1 MLGAVPTINV
11 RRLERALRH
20 KGGRDLREEDVWKI
34 QRKLITHFSPKSPIS
49 EAYRSLLATLAATI
63 FLPALAA
70 AQVGRFDGMP
80 IHKIEY
86 VGIETLSEDTLAHYL
101 FGPERGERRLDLAD
115 LDERIKTMWKRE
127 LIDDLQVE
135 AKEDGDGVIL
145 TIRVVERPVLVSV
158 EYKGIKRVSRSDISE
173 RADKDRVSVFEG
185 QPLQRG
191 ELERMKGAI
200 EELYKEKGYR
210 FAQVSY
216 TLEDIALGQKR
227 AIYTIDEGDKVK
239 IGDIDFDGNTV
250 YGDWRLRLSMKK
262 TKESGL
268 ISRISKKDIYNPAN
282 IEEDLDKVREL
293 YKKAGYK
300 DILLGKPELDV
311 KAKRPNAAEIADQKR
326 RLAITIPIEE
336 GERWKLG
343 TIEVE
348 GNQVFNKEVLLAQF
362 DKPRGGWLR
371 SKTIDDATENI
382 KKLYSSIGYIFATV
396 ETEMIE
402 RDGNVADIVVK
413 IDESDQFRIGKIEFE
428 GNTKTRDK
436 VLRREL
442 MVQEGLTMNMTGV
455 QNSLLKIRQLNYFK
469 LNEEEPVKFD
479 FDAENKTVDLLI
491 RGEEAERT
499 ELQFGGGWSE
509 VDGFFGQFS
518 LRTTNFLGRGETVGV
533 SVQSGSQREYY
544 DLEYRVPWFLDR
556 PQSIGIRLF
565 NQTYDSSILSGVDYK
580 QVYSGASL
588 TYGRSFR
595 GFQSFSITYSF
606 ADVDDRRDIVNPD
619 DPTDILSQ
627 NQKFK
632 SSSLRPYWVRNTL
645 DSRFEPTRGTST
657 TASLEVAGSL
667 LGGDT
672 DYWRPQL
679 NLTWFHLVSR
689 QPVKSSFGI
698 NAELGLI
705 EPIGEDTVEDP
716 AIYPQ
721 QRFFLGGDSSVRG
734 FRRRSI
740 VVREENGNI
749 RRDIDGFPV
758 GGDREIL
765 FNTEYHIQLGGPFR
779 FVLFGD
785 AGAVWAKDQSFDT
798 GFFRYSAGAELRI
811 KVPIFPA
818 PLRFIYARNLDP
830 LPDDQFDSFDFSLST
845 TF

>member
-1 MLGAVPTINV
+1 MSI
-11 RRLERALRH
+11 
-20 KGGRDLREEDVWKI
+20 
-34 QRKLITHFSPKSPIS
+34 
-49 EAYRSLLATLAATI
+49 RSVLLATCALASLLLLAA
-63 FLPALAA
+63 PAG
-70 AQVGRFDGMP
+70 AQPDRLDGRP
-80 IHKIEY
+80 IKKVEY
-86 VGIETLSEDTLAHYL
+86 VGIATLSEETLAHYL
-101 FGPERGERRLDLAD
+101 FGPARGERRLDLVD
-115 LDERIKTMWKRE
+115 LDTRIKTMWKRE
-127 LIDDLQVE
+127 LIDDIQVD
-135 AKEDGDGVIL
+135 AREDGDGVSL

-158 EYKGIKRVSRSDISE
+158 EYRGIKRVNRTDITE

-216 TLEDIALGQKR
+216 TLEDIGLGQKR
-227 AIYTIDEGDKVK
+227 AVFTIDEGDKVK

-250 YGDWRLRLSMKK
+250 YGDWRLRLTMKK

-268 ISRISKKDIYNPAN
+268 ISRISKKDIYNPAT

-300 DILLGKPELDV
+300 DVLLGKPELDV
-311 KAKRPNAAEIADQKR
+311 KAKRPDAAEIADQKR
-326 RLAITIPIEE
+326 RLQVTIPVEE

-348 GNQVFNKEVLLAQF
+348 GNNVFTTETLLAQF
-362 DKPRGGWLR
+362 EKPRGGWLR
-371 SKTIDDATENI
+371 SKTIDDGTENI
-382 KKLYSSIGYIFATV
+382 KKLYSSIGFIFANV

-402 RDGNVADIVVK
+402 RADNVADIK
-413 IDESDQFRIGKIEFE
+413 IRIDESDQFRIGKIEFQ

-479 FDAENKTVDLLI
+479 FDAENKIVDLLI
-491 RGEEAERT
+491 QGEEAERT

-544 DLEYRVPWFLDR
+544 DLEYRVPWFLDK
-556 PQSIGIRLF
+556 PQSIGVRLF
-565 NQTYDSSILSGVDYK
+565 NQTYDSSILSGIDYK

-595 GFQSFSITYSF
+595 GFQSFSVTYSF
-606 ADVDDRRDIVNPD
+606 ADVDDERVLANPN
-619 DPTDILSQ
+619 DPENPFRQEL
-627 NQKFK
+627 NFK
-632 SSSLRPYWVRNTL
+632 SSSIRPFWVRNTL

-657 TASLEVAGSL
+657 TASIEVAGSV
-667 LGGDT
+667 LGGET
-672 DYWRPQL
+672 DYYRPMF

-689 QPVKSSFGI
+689 QPFKSSFGI
-698 NAELGLI
+698 NTEIGII
-705 EPIGEDTVEDP
+705 EPIGVDTREDP
-716 AIYPQ
+716 AIFPQ

-740 VVREENGNI
+740 VVRNADGKI
-749 RRDIDGFPV
+749 RLDEDQFPV
-758 GGDREIL
+758 GGDRQIL
-765 FNTEYHIQLGGPFR
+765 VNAEYHIQAGGPFR
-779 FVLFGD
+779 VVFYAD

-798 GFFRYSAGAELRI
+798 DFFRYSAGAELRI

-818 PLRFIYARNLDP
+818 PLRFIYAVNLEEMT
-830 LPDDQFDSFDFSLST
+830 DDQFDSFDFSLST

>member
-1 MLGAVPTINV
+1 MSI
-11 RRLERALRH
+11 
-20 KGGRDLREEDVWKI
+20 
-34 QRKLITHFSPKSPIS
+34 
-49 EAYRSLLATLAATI
+49 RSVLLATC
-63 FLPALAA
+63 ALASILLHA
-70 AQVGRFDGMP
+70 APAEAQLDRLDGRP
-80 IHKIEY
+80 IKKVEY
-86 VGIETLSEDTLAHYL
+86 AGIQTLSEETLAHYL
-101 FGPERGERRLDLAD
+101 FGPARGERRLDLVD
-115 LDERIKTMWKRE
+115 LDARIKTMWKRE
-127 LIDDLQVE
+127 LIDDIQVD
-135 AKEDGDGVIL
+135 AREDGDGVSL

-158 EYKGIKRVSRSDISE
+158 EYRGIKRVNRTDITE

-216 TLEDIALGQKR
+216 TLEDIGLGQKR
-227 AIYTIDEGDKVK
+227 AVFTIDEGDKVK

-250 YGDWRLRLSMKK
+250 YGDWRLRLTMKK

-300 DILLGKPELDV
+300 DVLLGKPELDV
-311 KAKRPNAAEIADQKR
+311 KAKRPDAAEIADQKR
-326 RLAITIPIEE
+326 RLQVTIPVEE

-348 GNQVFNKEVLLAQF
+348 GNQVFNSETLLAQF
-362 DKPRGGWLR
+362 EKPRGGWLR
-371 SKTIDDATENI
+371 SKTIDDGTENI
-382 KKLYSSIGYIFATV
+382 KKLYSSIGFIFANV

-402 RDGNVADIVVK
+402 RDDNVADIK
-413 IDESDQFRIGKIEFE
+413 IRIDESDQFRIGKIEFQ

-479 FDAENKTVDLLI
+479 FDAEKKIVDLLI
-491 RGEEAERT
+491 QGEEAERT

-544 DLEYRVPWFLDR
+544 DLEYRVPWFLDK
-556 PQSIGIRLF
+556 PQSIGVRLF

-595 GFQSFSITYSF
+595 GFQSFSVTYSF
-606 ADVDDRRDIVNPD
+606 ADVDDERVLANPD
-619 DPTDILSQ
+619 DPENPFRQEL
-627 NQKFK
+627 NFK
-632 SSSLRPYWVRNTL
+632 SSSVRPFWVRNTL
-645 DSRFEPTRGTST
+645 DSRFEPTRGIST
-657 TASLEVAGSL
+657 TASLEVAGSV
-667 LGGDT
+667 LGGET
-672 DYWRPQL
+672 DYYRPMF
-679 NLTWFHLVSR
+679 NLTWFTLVSR
-689 QPVKSSFGI
+689 QPFKSSFGI
-698 NAELGLI
+698 NTELGII
-705 EPIGEDTVEDP
+705 EPIGVDTREDP
-716 AIYPQ
+716 AIFPQ

-740 VVREENGNI
+740 VVRNADGKI
-749 RRDIDGFPV
+749 RLDEDQFPV
-758 GGDREIL
+758 GGDRQIL
-765 FNTEYHIQLGGPFR
+765 VNAEYHIQAGGPFR
-779 FVLFGD
+779 VVFYAD

-798 GFFRYSAGAELRI
+798 DFFRYSAGAELRI

-818 PLRFIYARNLDP
+818 PLRFIYAVNLEEMT
-830 LPDDQFDSFDFSLST
+830 DDQFDSFDFSLST

>member
-1 MLGAVPTINV
+1 MSI
-11 RRLERALRH
+11 
-20 KGGRDLREEDVWKI
+20 
-34 QRKLITHFSPKSPIS
+34 
-49 EAYRSLLATLAATI
+49 RSLRFAPQPAPMRKGRPAILLVLAL
-63 FLPALAA
+63 FALMLQAA
-70 AQVGRFDGMP
+70 APVAGQAARFDGMP
-80 IHKIEY
+80 IQKITY
-86 VGIETLSEDTLAHYL
+86 IGIETLSEDTLAHYL

-115 LDERIKTMWKRE
+115 LDERIRTMWKRE
-127 LIDDLQVE
+127 LIDDLSVE
-135 AKEDGDGVIL
+135 ATEEAGGVSL

-158 EYKGIKRVSRSDISE
+158 EYRGIKRVSRSDIGE

-191 ELERMKGAI
+191 ELERMKGSI

-210 FAQVSY
+210 FAQVDY
-216 TLEDIALGQKR
+216 TLEDVSLGQKR
-227 AIYTIDEGDKVK
+227 AVFTIDEGDKVK

-250 YGDWRLRLSMKK
+250 YGDWRLRLTMKK

-268 ISRISKKDIYNPAN
+268 ISRISRKDIYNPAN
-282 IEEDLDKVREL
+282 IEEDLEKVREL

-300 DILLGKPELDV
+300 DVLLGKPELDV
-311 KAKRPNAAEIADQKR
+311 KAKRPNAAEISDQKR
-326 RLAITIPIEE
+326 RLAVTIPIEE

-348 GNQVFNKEVLLAQF
+348 GNQVFNKEILLAQF
-362 DKPRGGWLR
+362 ERPRGGWLR
-371 SKTIDDATENI
+371 SKVVDDATENI
-382 KKLYSSIGYIFATV
+382 QKLYSSIGYIFASV
-396 ETEMIE
+396 QTEMIE
-402 RDGNVADIVVK
+402 REGNIADIKVK

-544 DLEYRVPWFLDR
+544 DLEYRVPWFLDK
-556 PQSIGIRLF
+556 PQSIGVRLF
-565 NQTYDSSILSGVDYK
+565 NQTYDSSILTGIDYR
-580 QVYSGASL
+580 QVYSGASV

-595 GFQSFSITYSF
+595 GFQSFSVTYSF
-606 ADVDDRRDIVNPD
+606 ADVDDERILANPD
-619 DPTDILSQ
+619 DPDNPFTQDL
-627 NQKFK
+627 NFK
-632 SSSLRPYWVRNTL
+632 SSSIRPFWSRNTL
-645 DSRFEPTRGTST
+645 DSRFEPTRGLST
-657 TASLEVAGSL
+657 TASLEVAGSV

-672 DYWRPQL
+672 DYWRPQF
-679 NLTWFHLVSR
+679 NLTWFTLVSR
-689 QPVKSSFGI
+689 QPFKSSFGI
-698 NAELGLI
+698 NTELGII
-705 EPIGEDTVEDP
+705 EPIGEDNPPDDP

-721 QRFFLGGDSSVRG
+721 QRFFLGGDATVRG

-740 VVREENGNI
+740 VVREENGKI
-749 RRDIDGFPV
+749 RRDEDGFPV
-758 GGDREIL
+758 GGDRQVL
-765 FNTEYHIQLGGPFR
+765 LNLEYHIQLGGPFR
-779 FVLFGD
+779 VVFFGD

-798 GFFRYSAGAELRI
+798 DFFRYSAGAELRI

-818 PLRFIYARNLDP
+818 PLRFIYAVNLQE
-830 LPDDQFDSFDFSLST
+830 LEDDQFDSFDFSLST
-845 TF
+845 TY

>member
-1 MLGAVPTINV
+1 VKRGLPRRNLGDARPICVV
-11 RRLERALRH
+11 SKAGCFKELR
-20 KGGRDLREEDVWKI
+20 VSI
-34 QRKLITHFSPKSPIS
+34 
-49 EAYRSLLATLAATI
+49 RSVLLATCALAFI
-63 FLPALAA
+63 LLPAAKA
-70 AQVGRFDGMP
+70 EAQLDRLDGRP
-80 IHKIEY
+80 IKKVEY
-86 VGIETLSEDTLAHYL
+86 VGIQTLSEETLAHYL
-101 FGPERGERRLDLAD
+101 FGPARGERRLDLAD
-115 LDERIKTMWKRE
+115 LDARIKTMWKRE
-127 LIDDLQVE
+127 LIDDIQVD
-135 AKEDGDGVIL
+135 AREDGDGVSL

-158 EYKGIKRVSRSDISE
+158 EYRGIKRVNRTDITE

-216 TLEDIALGQKR
+216 TLEDIGLGQKR
-227 AIYTIDEGDKVK
+227 AVFTIDEGDKVK

-250 YGDWRLRLSMKK
+250 YGDWRLRLTMKK

-300 DILLGKPELDV
+300 DVLLGKPELDV
-311 KAKRPNAAEIADQKR
+311 KAKRPDAASIADQKR
-326 RLAITIPIEE
+326 RLQVTIPVEE

-348 GNQVFNKEVLLAQF
+348 GNNVFSTETLLAQF
-362 DKPRGGWLR
+362 EKPRGGWLR
-371 SKTIDDATENI
+371 SKTVDDGTENI
-382 KKLYSSIGYIFATV
+382 KKLYSSIGFIFANV

-402 RDGNVADIVVK
+402 RENNVADIK
-413 IDESDQFRIGKIEFE
+413 IRIDESDQFRIGKIEFQ

-491 RGEEAERT
+491 QGEEAERT

-544 DLEYRVPWFLDR
+544 DLEYRVPWFLDK
-556 PQSIGIRLF
+556 PQSIGVRLF
-565 NQTYDSSILSGVDYK
+565 NQTYDSSILAGIDYK

-595 GFQSFSITYSF
+595 GFQSFSVTYSF
-606 ADVDDRRDIVNPD
+606 ADVDDRRVLENPD
-619 DPTDILSQ
+619 DPEDPFIQEL
-627 NQKFK
+627 NFK
-632 SSSLRPYWVRNTL
+632 SSSIRPFWVRNTL
-645 DSRFEPTRGTST
+645 DSRFEPTRGLST
-657 TASLEVAGSL
+657 TASLEVAGSV
-667 LGGDT
+667 LGGET
-672 DYWRPQL
+672 DYYRPMF
-679 NLTWFHLVSR
+679 NLTWFTLVSR
-689 QPVKSSFGI
+689 QPFKSSFGI
-698 NAELGLI
+698 NTEIGII
-705 EPIGEDTVEDP
+705 EPIGTDTREDP
-716 AIYPQ
+716 AIFPQ

-740 VVREENGNI
+740 VVREEDGKI
-749 RRDIDGFPV
+749 RLDEDQFPV
-758 GGDREIL
+758 GGDRQIL
-765 FNTEYHIQLGGPFR
+765 VNAEYHIQVGGPFR
-779 FVLFGD
+779 MVFYAD

-798 GFFRYSAGAELRI
+798 DFFRYSAGAELRI

-818 PLRFIYARNLDP
+818 PLRFIYAVNLEEMT
-830 LPDDQFDSFDFSLST
+830 DDQFDSFDFSLST

>member
-1 MLGAVPTINV
+1 MSI
-11 RRLERALRH
+11 
-20 KGGRDLREEDVWKI
+20 
-34 QRKLITHFSPKSPIS
+34 
-49 EAYRSLLATLAATI
+49 RSLIPGAPARSCRRGRSAIAAVLAAVL
-63 FLPALAA
+63 FLPGLAA
-70 AQVGRFDGMP
+70 AQLGLGRFDGLP
-80 IHKIEY
+80 IRKIDY
-86 VGIETLSEDTLAHYL
+86 VGIQTLSEETLAHYL
-101 FGPERGERRLDLAD
+101 FGPARGERRLDLAD
-115 LDERIKTMWKRE
+115 LDARIKTMWKRE
-127 LIDDLQVE
+127 LIDDIGVE
-135 AKEDGDGVIL
+135 AREDSGGVSL

-158 EYKGIKRVSRSDISE
+158 EYKGIKRVNRSDITE

-227 AIYTIDEGDKVK
+227 AVFTIDEGDKVK

-250 YGDWRLRLSMKK
+250 YGDWRLRLTMKK

-268 ISRISKKDIYNPAN
+268 ISRIARKDIYNPAN
-282 IEEDLDKVREL
+282 VEEDLDKVREL

-300 DILLGKPELDV
+300 DVLLGKPELDV
-311 KAKRPNAAEIADQKR
+311 KAKRPNAAEIAEQKR

-343 TIEVE
+343 TIEIE
-348 GNQVFNKEVLLAQF
+348 GNKVFNKEVLLAQF

-371 SKTIDDATENI
+371 SKTIDDGTENI
-382 KKLYSSIGYIFATV
+382 KKLYSSIGYIFANV

-402 RDGNVADIVVK
+402 RDGNVADIRVR
-413 IDESDQFRIGKIEFE
+413 IDESDQFRIGKIEFQ

-479 FDAENKTVDLLI
+479 FDGENKIVDLLI
-491 RGEEAERT
+491 QGEEAERT

-556 PQSIGIRLF
+556 PQSIGVRLF
-565 NQTYDSSILSGVDYK
+565 NQTYDTDILTGIDYR
-580 QVYSGASL
+580 QVYSGASV

-595 GFQSFSITYSF
+595 GFQQFSVTYSF
-606 ADVDDRRDIVNPD
+606 ADVEDERILANPD
-619 DPTDILSQ
+619 NPDQPFKQSL
-627 NQKFK
+627 NFK
-632 SSSLRPYWVRNTL
+632 SSSLRPYWARNTL
-645 DSRFEPTRGTST
+645 DSRFEPTRGLSTS
-657 TASLEVAGSL
+657 ASIEVAGSV
-667 LGGDT
+667 LGGET
-672 DYWRPQL
+672 DYYKPQL

-689 QPVKSSFGI
+689 QPAKTSFGI
-698 NAELGLI
+698 NTELGLI
-705 EPIGEDTVEDP
+705 EPIGDDTADDP
-716 AIYPQ
+716 AIFPQ
-721 QRFFLGGDSSVRG
+721 QRFFLGGDSTVRG

-740 VVREENGNI
+740 VVRELDGKI
-749 RRDIDGFPV
+749 RRDRDGFPV
-758 GGDREIL
+758 GGDRQIL
-765 FNTEYHIQLGGPFR
+765 FNAEYHIQLGGPFR
-779 FVLFGD
+779 VVFFGD
-785 AGAVWAKDQSFDT
+785 AGAVWAKNQSFDT
-798 GFFRYSAGAELRI
+798 DFFRYSAGAELRI

-818 PLRFIYARNLDP
+818 PLRFIYAVNLNE

>member
-1 MLGAVPTINV
+1 MSI
-11 RRLERALRH
+11 
-20 KGGRDLREEDVWKI
+20 
-34 QRKLITHFSPKSPIS
+34 
-49 EAYRSLLATLAATI
+49 RSLAPGAAAALVLVALL
-63 FLPALAA
+63 LPAAALAQSP
-70 AQVGRFDGMP
+70 AQLDGLP
-80 IHKIEY
+80 IRKIEY
-86 VGIETLSEDTLAHYL
+86 VGIQTLSEETLAHYL

-135 AKEDGDGVIL
+135 ARPDSGGVSL

-158 EYKGIKRVSRSDISE
+158 EYKGIKRVGRSDITE
-173 RADKDRVSVFEG
+173 RADKDRVSLFEG

-191 ELERMKGAI
+191 ELERMKTAI

-210 FAQVSY
+210 FAQVSF
-216 TLEDIALGQKR
+216 TLEEIGLGQKR
-227 AIYTIDEGDKVK
+227 AVFTIDEGDKVK

-250 YGDWRLRLSMKK
+250 YGDWRLRLTMKK

-282 IEEDLDKVREL
+282 VEEDLDKVREL

-311 KAKRPNAAEIADQKR
+311 KAKNPDAATIADQKR
-326 RLAITIPIEE
+326 RLAITIPVEE

-343 TIEVE
+343 TIKVE
-348 GNQVFNKEVLLAQF
+348 GNKVFSEQVLLSQF

-382 KKLYSSIGYIFATV
+382 KKIYSSIGYIFANV
-396 ETEMIE
+396 ELEMIE
-402 RDGNVADIVVK
+402 RDNNVADILVK
-413 IDESDQFRIGKIEFE
+413 IDESDQFRIGKIEFQ

-479 FDAENKTVDLLI
+479 FDAEKKTVDLLI
-491 RGEEAERT
+491 QGEEAERT

-556 PQSIGIRLF
+556 PQSIGLRLF
-565 NQTYDSSILSGVDYK
+565 NQTYDSSILTGFDYR

-595 GFQSFSITYSF
+595 GFQSFSVTYSF
-606 ADVDDRRDIVNPD
+606 ADVDDERVLENPD
-619 DPTDILSQ
+619 DPENPFRQAL
-627 NQKFK
+627 NFK

-645 DSRFEPTRGTST
+645 DSRFEPTRGTSA
-657 TASLEVAGSL
+657 TASVEIAGSV

-672 DYWRPQL
+672 DYYRPTF

-689 QPVKSSFGI
+689 QPFKSSFGI
-698 NAELGLI
+698 NTEVGLI
-705 EPIGEDTVEDP
+705 EPIGEDTEADP

-721 QRFFLGGDSSVRG
+721 QRFFLGGDSTVRG

-740 VVREENGNI
+740 VVREEDGTI
-749 RRDIDGFPV
+749 RKDADGFPV
-758 GGDREIL
+758 GGDRQVQL
-765 FNTEYHIQLGGPFR
+765 NLEYHIQMGGPFR
-779 FVLFGD
+779 VVFFAD

-798 GFFRYSAGAELRI
+798 DFFRYSAGAELRI

-818 PLRFIYARNLDP
+818 PLRFIYATNLRE
-830 LPDDQFDSFDFSLST
+830 LEDDQFDSFDFSLST

>member
-1 MLGAVPTINV
+1 MSI
-11 RRLERALRH
+11 
-20 KGGRDLREEDVWKI
+20 
-34 QRKLITHFSPKSPIS
+34 
-49 EAYRSLLATLAATI
+49 RSLIPGAPARPYRRGRSAIAVVLAAVL
-63 FLPALAA
+63 FLPGLAA
-70 AQVGRFDGMP
+70 AQLGLGRFDGLP
-80 IHKIEY
+80 IRKIDY
-86 VGIETLSEDTLAHYL
+86 VGIQTLSEETLAHYL
-101 FGPERGERRLDLAD
+101 FGPARGERRLDLAD
-115 LDERIKTMWKRE
+115 LDARIKTMWKRE
-127 LIDDLQVE
+127 LLDDIAVE
-135 AKEDGDGVIL
+135 AREDGGGVSL

-158 EYKGIKRVSRSDISE
+158 EYKGIKRVNRSDITE

-227 AIYTIDEGDKVK
+227 AVFTIDEGDKVK

-250 YGDWRLRLSMKK
+250 YGDWRLRLTMKK

-268 ISRISKKDIYNPAN
+268 ISRIARKDIYNPAN
-282 IEEDLDKVREL
+282 VEEDLDKVREL

-300 DILLGKPELDV
+300 DVLLGKPELDV
-311 KAKRPNAAEIADQKR
+311 KAKRPNAAEIAEQKR

-348 GNQVFNKEVLLAQF
+348 GNKVFNKEVLLAQF

-371 SKTIDDATENI
+371 SKTIDDGTENI
-382 KKLYSSIGYIFATV
+382 KKLYSSIGYIFANV
-396 ETEMIE
+396 ETELIE
-402 RDGNVADIVVK
+402 RVGIVAVIRVRIV
-413 IDESDQFRIGKIEFE
+413 ESDQFRIGKIEFQ

-479 FDAENKTVDLLI
+479 FDGENKIVDLLI
-491 RGEEAERT
+491 QGEEAERT

-556 PQSIGIRLF
+556 PQSIGVRLF
-565 NQTYDSSILSGVDYK
+565 NQTYDTDILTGIDYR
-580 QVYSGASL
+580 QVYSGASV

-595 GFQSFSITYSF
+595 GFQQFSVTYSF
-606 ADVDDRRDIVNPD
+606 ADVEDERILANPD
-619 DPTDILSQ
+619 NPDQPFTQSL
-627 NQKFK
+627 NFK
-632 SSSLRPYWVRNTL
+632 SSSLRPYWARNTL
-645 DSRFEPTRGTST
+645 DSRFEPTRGLSTS
-657 TASLEVAGSL
+657 ASIEVAGSV
-667 LGGDT
+667 LGGET
-672 DYWRPQL
+672 DYYKPQL

-689 QPVKSSFGI
+689 QPVKTSFGI
-698 NAELGLI
+698 NTELGLI
-705 EPIGEDTVEDP
+705 EPIGVDTADDP
-716 AIYPQ
+716 AIFPQ
-721 QRFFLGGDSSVRG
+721 QRFFLGGDSTVRG

-740 VVREENGNI
+740 VVRELDGKI
-749 RRDIDGFPV
+749 RRDEDGFPV
-758 GGDREIL
+758 GGDRQIL
-765 FNTEYHIQLGGPFR
+765 FNAEYHIQLGGPFR
-779 FVLFGD
+779 VVFFGD
-785 AGAVWAKDQSFDT
+785 AGAVWAKNQSFDT
-798 GFFRYSAGAELRI
+798 DFFRYSAGAELRI

-818 PLRFIYARNLDP
+818 PLRFIYAVNLNE

>member
-1 MLGAVPTINV
+1 MSIRFLIPFAPA
-11 RRLERALRH
+11 RRSRRVLPAA
-20 KGGRDLREEDVWKI
+20 
-34 QRKLITHFSPKSPIS
+34 F
-49 EAYRSLLATLAATI
+49 ALAAVLL
-63 FLPALAA
+63 LPSLAA
-70 AQVGRFDGMP
+70 AQIGRFDGMP
-80 IHKIEY
+80 IRKIDY
-86 VGIETLSEDTLAHYL
+86 VGIETLSEETLAHYL
-101 FGPERGERRLDLAD
+101 FGPARGERRLDLAD
-115 LDERIKTMWKRE
+115 LDARIKTMWKRE
-127 LIDDLQVE
+127 LIDDLKVE
-135 AKEDGDGVIL
+135 AREDSGGVSL

-158 EYKGIKRVSRSDISE
+158 EYKGIKRVSRSDIQE

-227 AIYTIDEGDKVK
+227 AVYAIDEGDKVK

-250 YGDWRLRLSMKK
+250 YGDWRLRLTMKK

-268 ISRISKKDIYNPAN
+268 ISRIARKDIYNPAN
-282 IEEDLDKVREL
+282 VEEDLDKVREL

-300 DILLGKPELDV
+300 DVLLGKPELDV
-311 KAKRPNAAEIADQKR
+311 KAKRPSAAEIADQKR

-348 GNQVFNKEVLLAQF
+348 GNNVFSKEVLLAQF

-371 SKTIDDATENI
+371 SKTVDDGTENI
-382 KKLYSSIGYIFATV
+382 KKLYSSIGYIFANV
-396 ETEMIE
+396 EMEMIE
-402 RDGNVADIVVK
+402 REGNVADIKIK
-413 IDESDQFRIGKIEFE
+413 IDESDQFRIGKIEFQ

-491 RGEEAERT
+491 QGEEAERT

-509 VDGFFGQFS
+509 VDGLFGQFS

-565 NQTYDSSILSGVDYK
+565 NQTYDSSILTGIDYK

-595 GFQSFSITYSF
+595 GFQSFSVTYSF
-606 ADVDDRRDIVNPD
+606 ADVDDERVLENPNNPD
-619 DPTDILSQ
+619 EPFRQ
-627 NQKFK
+627 NLNFK
-632 SSSLRPYWVRNTL
+632 SSSLRPVWSRNTL

-657 TASLEVAGSL
+657 TASLEVAGSV
-667 LGGDT
+667 LGGET
-672 DYWRPQL
+672 DYYRPQF

-689 QPVKSSFGI
+689 QPFKSSFGI
-698 NAELGLI
+698 NTEIGLI
-705 EPIGEDTVEDP
+705 EPIGVDTADDP
-716 AIYPQ
+716 AIFPQ

-740 VVREENGNI
+740 VVRDEAGKI
-749 RRDIDGFPV
+749 RRDEDGFPV
-758 GGDREIL
+758 GGDRQIL
-765 FNTEYHIQLGGPFR
+765 FNAEYHIQMGGPFR
-779 FVLFGD
+779 IVFYAD

-798 GFFRYSAGAELRI
+798 DFFRYSAGAELRI

-818 PLRFIYARNLDP
+818 PLRFIYAMNLNE
-830 LPDDQFDSFDFSLST
+830 LPEDQFDSFDFSLST

>member
-1 MLGAVPTINV
+1 VSI
-11 RRLERALRH
+11 
-20 KGGRDLREEDVWKI
+20 
-34 QRKLITHFSPKSPIS
+34 
-49 EAYRSLLATLAATI
+49 RSVLLATCALAFI
-63 FLPALAA
+63 LLPAAKA
-70 AQVGRFDGMP
+70 EAQLDRLDGRP
-80 IHKIEY
+80 IKKVEY
-86 VGIETLSEDTLAHYL
+86 VGIETLSEETLAHYL
-101 FGPERGERRLDLAD
+101 FGPARGERRLDLAD
-115 LDERIKTMWKRE
+115 LDARIKTMWKRE
-127 LIDDLQVE
+127 LIDDIQVD
-135 AKEDGDGVIL
+135 AREDGDGVSL

-158 EYKGIKRVSRSDISE
+158 EYRGIKRVNRTDITE

-216 TLEDIALGQKR
+216 TLEDIGLGQKR
-227 AIYTIDEGDKVK
+227 AVFTIDEGDKVK

-250 YGDWRLRLSMKK
+250 YGDWRLRLTMKK

-300 DILLGKPELDV
+300 DVLLGKPELDV
-311 KAKRPNAAEIADQKR
+311 KAKRPDAASIADQKR
-326 RLAITIPIEE
+326 RLQVTIPVEE

-348 GNQVFNKEVLLAQF
+348 GNNVFSTETLLAQF
-362 DKPRGGWLR
+362 EKPRGGWLR
-371 SKTIDDATENI
+371 SKTVDDGTENI
-382 KKLYSSIGYIFATV
+382 KKLYSSIGFIFANV

-402 RDGNVADIVVK
+402 RENNVADIK
-413 IDESDQFRIGKIEFE
+413 IRIDESDQFRIGKIEFQ

-491 RGEEAERT
+491 QGEEAERT

-544 DLEYRVPWFLDR
+544 DLEYRVPWFLDK
-556 PQSIGIRLF
+556 PQSIGVRLF
-565 NQTYDSSILSGVDYK
+565 NQTYDSSILAGIDYK

-595 GFQSFSITYSF
+595 GFQSFSVTYSF
-606 ADVDDRRDIVNPD
+606 ADVDDRRVLENPD
-619 DPTDILSQ
+619 DPEDPFIQEL
-627 NQKFK
+627 NFK
-632 SSSLRPYWVRNTL
+632 SSSIRPFWVRNTL
-645 DSRFEPTRGTST
+645 DSRFEPTRGLST
-657 TASLEVAGSL
+657 TASLEVAGSV
-667 LGGDT
+667 LGGET
-672 DYWRPQL
+672 DYYRPMF
-679 NLTWFHLVSR
+679 NLTWFTLVSR
-689 QPVKSSFGI
+689 QPFKSSFGI
-698 NAELGLI
+698 NTEIGII
-705 EPIGEDTVEDP
+705 EPIGVDTADDP
-716 AIYPQ
+716 AIFPQ

-734 FRRRSI
+734 FRRRSL
-740 VVREENGNI
+740 VVREKDGKI
-749 RRDIDGFPV
+749 RLDEDQFPV
-758 GGDREIL
+758 GGDRQIL
-765 FNTEYHIQLGGPFR
+765 INAEYHIQAGGPFR
-779 FVLFGD
+779 VVFYAD

-798 GFFRYSAGAELRI
+798 DFFRYSAGAELRI

-818 PLRFIYARNLDP
+818 PLRFIYAVNLEEKA
-830 LPDDQFDSFDFSLST
+830 DDQFDSFDFSLST

>member
-1 MLGAVPTINV
+1 MSI
-11 RRLERALRH
+11 
-20 KGGRDLREEDVWKI
+20 
-34 QRKLITHFSPKSPIS
+34 
-49 EAYRSLLATLAATI
+49 RSLVPGAAAALVLAVLL
-63 FLPALAA
+63 LPAVAL
-70 AQVGRFDGMP
+70 AQVPAQFDGLP
-80 IHKIEY
+80 IRKIEY
-86 VGIETLSEDTLAHYL
+86 VGIETLSEETLAHYL

-115 LDERIKTMWKRE
+115 LDQRIKTMWKRE

-135 AKEDGDGVIL
+135 ARPDGGGVSL

-158 EYKGIKRVSRSDISE
+158 EYKGLKRVSRSDITE

-227 AIYTIDEGDKVK
+227 AVYAIDEGDKVK

-250 YGDWRLRLSMKK
+250 YGDWRLRLTMKK

-282 IEEDLDKVREL
+282 VEEDLDKVREL

-326 RLAITIPIEE
+326 RLAITIPVEE

-348 GNQVFNKEVLLAQF
+348 GNKVFSKQVLLAQF

-371 SKTIDDATENI
+371 SKTVDDATENI
-382 KKLYSSIGYIFATV
+382 KKLYSSIGYIFANV
-396 ETEMIE
+396 ELEMIE
-402 RDGNVADIVVK
+402 RENNVADIVVK
-413 IDESDQFRIGKIEFE
+413 IDESDQFRIGKIEFQ

-479 FDAENKTVDLLI
+479 FDAEKKTVDLLI
-491 RGEEAERT
+491 QGEEAERT

-533 SVQSGSQREYY
+533 SVQAGSQREYY
-544 DLEYRVPWFLDR
+544 DLEYRVPWFLDK
-556 PQSIGIRLF
+556 PQSIGLRLF
-565 NQTYDSSILSGVDYK
+565 NQTYDSSILTGYDYR

-595 GFQSFSITYSF
+595 GFQSFSLTYSF
-606 ADVDDRRDIVNPD
+606 ADVDDERVLANPD
-619 DPTDILSQ
+619 DPENPFTQAL
-627 NQKFK
+627 NFK
-632 SSSLRPYWVRNTL
+632 SSSIRPFWIRNTL
-645 DSRFEPTRGTST
+645 DSRFEPSRGMST
-657 TASLEVAGSL
+657 TASVEVAGSV

-672 DYWRPQL
+672 DYYRPTF
-679 NLTWFHLVSR
+679 NLTWFHMVSR
-689 QPVKSSFGI
+689 QPFRSSWGI
-698 NAELGLI
+698 NTEIGII
-705 EPIGEDTVEDP
+705 EPIGVDTKDDP

-721 QRFFLGGDSSVRG
+721 QRFFLGGDSTVRG

-740 VVREENGNI
+740 VVREENGAI
-749 RRDIDGFPV
+749 RKDEDGFPV
-758 GGDREIL
+758 GGDRQVQL
-765 FNTEYHIQLGGPFR
+765 NLEYHVQMGGPFR
-779 FVLFGD
+779 VVFFADG
-785 AGAVWAKDQSFDT
+785 GAVWAKDQSFDT
-798 GFFRYSAGAELRI
+798 DFFRYSAGAELRI

-818 PLRFIYARNLDP
+818 PLRFIYAVNLRE
-830 LPDDQFDSFDFSLST
+830 LEDDQFDSFDFSLST